1 MFAANAAGGK
11 ETPIIIGKAASPRCF
26 KGLRD
31 KSKPLGISYFSNSKA
46 WMTSEIFE
54 TVLSRLNRRLA
65 RQRRNILPLMNNAT
79 CHPEDMS
86 DKLSHI
92 KVVFLPKNTTSRL
105 QPLDAGIIKNFKC
118 HYQKLLIKHIIANID
133 SDSSTTASEIAQTI
147 NLLKVIEW
155 VKQAWDQVESS
166 SIYSVAV
173 EFGHTY

>member
-1 MFAANAAGGK
+1 
-11 ETPIIIGKAASPRCF
+11 
-26 KGLRD
+26 
-31 KSKPLGISYFSNSKA
+31 
-46 WMTSEIFE
+46 MTSEIFE
-54 TVLSRLNRRLA
+54 TVLSRLNRRFA

-92 KVVFLPKNTTSRL
+92 KVVLLPKNTTSRL

-166 SIYSVAV
+166 S
-173 EFGHTY
+173 TR